1 MATFTAQ
8 TIITRV
14 QTVLQESGAGTRWTT
29 PELLRWISDGQREI
43 AALRPDSTNTRAP
56 LALVAGARQQL
67 PAAAV
72 SMIDIPRNLG
82 LDGNTPGRAIRQAK
96 RELLDAVFPAWSTD
110 PASTV
115 VRHFMYDPRLPREF
129 FVYPPSTGTNFIELR
144 YETNPVD
151 VTADTDTLS
160 IGDEYAN
167 PLVDYTLCRCYTK
180 DADAVGNADRAVLHR
195 SAFEKTLGLKAQADA
210 GTTAKA

>member
-14 QTVLQESGAGTRWTT
+14 QAVLQESGAGTRWKTA
-29 PELLRWISDGQREI
+29 ELLQWISDGQREI
-43 AALRPDSTNTRAP
+43 ATIRPDSTNTRTSFA
-56 LALVAGARQQL
+56 LAAGARQIM
-67 PAAAV
+67 PVGAV
-72 SMIDIPRNLG
+72 SLIDIPSNLG
-82 LDGNTPGRAIRQAK
+82 TTGSTPGKAIRQAK

-110 PASTV
+110 PASLV

-129 FVYPPSTGTNFIELR
+129 FVYPPSPGTNYVELR
-144 YETNPVD
+144 YETNPVEL
-151 VTADTDTLS
+151 TATTDTLAL
-160 IGDEYAN
+160 GDEFAN

-195 SAFEKTLGLKAQADA
+195 RAFETSLGMKAQSDA
-210 GTTAKA
+210 ATTAKA

>member
-14 QTVLQESGAGTRWTT
+14 QTVLQESGAGIRWTT
-29 PELLRWISDGQREI
+29 AELLRWISDGQREI
-43 AALRPDSTNTRAP
+43 ATVRTDSTNTRAP
-56 LALVAGARQQL
+56 FALVAGPRQTL

-72 SMIDIPRNLG
+72 SLIDIPRNLG
-82 LDGNTPGRAIRQAK
+82 VNGTTPGRAIRQAK
-96 RELLDAVFPAWSTD
+96 RELLDAVFPGWSTD
-110 PASTV
+110 PVSNV

-129 FVYPPSTGTNFIELR
+129 FVYPPSAGASYIELR

-151 VTADTDTLS
+151 VVAANDVLA

-167 PLVDYTLCRCYTK
+167 ALVDYTLSRCYTK

-195 SAFEKTLGLKAQADA
+195 RAFESSLGMKAQADST
-210 GTTAKA
+210 TTAKA